1 MDSVSYSAEPMK
13 HMRTHKFII
22 AATLAAVLIAGSGAL
37 AQSTSSAPA
46 PASNEIV
53 NYVGQLPTPSELS
66 RTPAPAGARIAKISQ
81 SSGEIAVTYVYENGQ
96 TRVMTYRLLS
106 TANGQAPAGM
116 PSATTMTSPA
126 SDPAPATPPAAATIV
141 QPSSPPPPVY
151 YYDAPPAVVYQSA
164 PAVYYGAPYY
174 YPWYPPVSLSLGF
187 GFRGG
192 YYGGF
197 RGGFRR

>member
-1 MDSVSYSAEPMK
+1 MSTK
-13 HMRTHKFII
+13 KFIV
-22 AATLAAVLIAGSGAL
+22 AATRAAALIAGTGAL
-37 AQSTSSAPA
+37 AQTAGSAPV

-96 TRVMTYRLLS
+96 ARVVTYRLLS
-106 TANGQAPAGM
+106 AAGSAAPAG
-116 PSATTMTSPA
+116 TTPAASETTLSSNQTPA
-126 SDPAPATPPAAATIV
+126 SAPAAGTVA

-151 YYDAPPAVVYQSA
+151 YYDAPAPAVVYQTI
-164 PAVYYGAPYY
+164 PALYYDYPYY
-174 YPWYPPVSLSLGF
+174 YPWYAPVGVRIGF
-187 GFRGG
+187 GFHGG

-197 RGGFRR
+197 RGGFRGGFHR